1 MRNNWNEEAY
11 KAKINELYN
20 GKIKV
25 VGHYKNT
32 SHPVLLETPY
42 GIVQYKKAIEA
53 LYYEPTIKRA
63 LNKTEYFMNELKE
76 IHPEIHKLLEP
87 ASEYEAAKK
96 KMLFKTKFGLVSQT
110 PDNLIHGH
118 VPNIRS
124 AIDRKEYFKT
134 QLLFL
139 YDNKYDFI
147 VNSTNR
153 HEGRI
158 TLICPIHGEV
168 SVDNDAIFTGMGCP
182 KCNTDN
188 AIPNLF
194 YLIRLYDE
202 NESFYKLGI
211 SHKVRNGQISR
222 FASYKKLGYNVEVIK
237 IIEFKD
243 AFDCKEFETIQK
255 RIIKPNLY
263 MPKRWEYEVS
273 TETFTNDLLNIIQNN
288 INNLEYDIVSTSDES
303 QSSCLDSGQ
312 EITNPNEDI

>member
-11 KAKINELYN
+11 KAKLNELYN

-25 VGHYKNT
+25 VGHYKNAAN
-32 SHPVLLETPY
+32 PVLLETPF
-42 GIVQYKKAIEA
+42 GVVQYKKALDA

-63 LNKTEYFMNELKE
+63 LNKTAYFMNELKG
-76 IHPEIHKLLEP
+76 IHPEIYELIEP
-87 ASEYEAAKK
+87 VSEYEAAKK

-110 PDNLIHGH
+110 PDNLLHGH
-118 VPNIRS
+118 IPNIRS
-124 AIDRKEYFKT
+124 AIDRKDYFKN

-158 TLICPIHGEV
+158 TLVCPIHGEV

-188 AIPNLF
+188 VVPNLF
-194 YLIRLYDE
+194 YLIRMYDD

-211 SHKVRNGQISR
+211 SHKLRNGQISR
-222 FASYKKLGYNVEVIK
+222 FSSYKKLGYNIEIIK
-237 IIEFKD
+237 IIKFKD
-243 AFDCKEFETIQK
+243 AFNCKEFETIQK

-263 MPKRWEYEVS
+263 LPKRWEYEVS
-273 TETFTNDLLNIIQNN
+273 TETFTNDLLNIIQTN
-288 INNLEYDIVSTSDES
+288 INNLEYDIVSTSDEN

-312 EITNPNEDI
+312 EITNPNEGI